1 MIMEDQPQTAT
12 PQYNGALGAAIARS
26 PQQVRDARASQI
38 VEASRLN
45 YRRRLEDKVME
56 IKSMEAQR
64 AAHLDLSPDN
74 TQCLISAKNFN
85 ESAFVSVRV
94 STALAIKDAKEQL
107 DVLSADYEDLFGVAP
122 NLEL

>member
-1 MIMEDQPQTAT
+1 MEEQNEQITAT
-12 PQYNGALGAAIARS
+12 QYNGELGAAIARS
-26 PQQVRDARASQI
+26 PQQVRDARAAQI

-64 AAHLDLSPDN
+64 SAHMDLSPDN
-74 TQCLISAKNFN
+74 SQCLLSAKNFN
-85 ESAFVSVRV
+85 ENAFVSTRT
-94 STALAIKDAKEQL
+94 STAIAIKALKEDL
-107 DVLSADYEDLFGVAP
+107 AVLTEDYSRLFGVEP